1 MQRRHDRFR
10 HGRSGQELTL
20 YTSAQIYGTR
30 GIFRSI
36 NAGRTWTR
44 INDNQHQYAWTGQ
57 AITGDPRVYG
67 RVYVTTNGRGVVY
80 GEPAP

>member
-1 MQRRHDRFR
+1 MAAP
-10 HGRSGQELTL
+10 GKSYPTL
-20 YTSAQIYGTR
+20 YTSAQIHGTR

-36 NAGRTWTR
+36 NAGRTWMR